1 MDADA
6 VIRHPKT
13 GTVLFG
19 QDYFHRISTIDVH
32 IAMKEQST

>member
-13 GTVLFG
+13 GTVLFE

-32 IAMKEQST
+32 IAMKEQSA